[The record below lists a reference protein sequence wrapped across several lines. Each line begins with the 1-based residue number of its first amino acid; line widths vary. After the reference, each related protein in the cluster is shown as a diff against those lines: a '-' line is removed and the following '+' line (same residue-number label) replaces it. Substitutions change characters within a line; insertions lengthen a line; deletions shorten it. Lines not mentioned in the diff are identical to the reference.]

1 LTEAVY
7 TEERQRA
14 IRLLLAQPLVS
25 DAGPDPETFALLRRD
40 APWLRRW
47 FSDHLGYRLVV
58 EPDLARLHKR
68 PVPGRLLRPA
78 RSRTGRPFDPRRY
91 CLLCLALSALERL
104 EVQTVLSELA
114 AQVELLARSE
124 EGLEP
129 FDLNRYSE
137 RLAFVD
143 AVRLLVDLGVLEAVA
158 GDEQGFTKGRAD
170 ADALY
175 DVHRRR
181 LSQLLVAEVPPS
193 LVSDAEELAQE
204 TYPDTDEGVNR
215 RLRHRLLRR
224 LLEEPVLYLADLE
237 AAELAYLQSQRHR
250 LVRLATDA
258 TGLEVEVRREGLA
271 LLDAGGVLTDETF
284 PASGTA
290 AHAALL
296 LGEFLTGSARGSG
309 RDEAPTAV
317 DRTTVPR
324 AAIRTEL
331 EALRRR
337 YGRSWAKQYRDDD
350 GLDRLLHEALE
361 RLAAMGL
368 VREHPEGVEPL
379 PALARFTSEDA
390 AAAAEAD
397 HG

>member
-1 LTEAVY
+1 
-7 TEERQRA
+7 
-14 IRLLLAQPLVS
+14 
-25 DAGPDPETFALLRRD
+25 
-40 APWLRRW
+40 
-47 FSDHLGYRLVV
+47 
-58 EPDLARLHKR
+58 
-68 PVPGRLLRPA
+68 
-78 RSRTGRPFDPRRY
+78 
-91 CLLCLALSALERL
+91 
-104 EVQTVLSELA
+104 
-114 AQVELLARSE
+114 
-124 EGLEP
+124 
-129 FDLNRYSE
+129 
-137 RLAFVD
+137 
-143 AVRLLVDLGVLEAVA
+143 VLEAVA